1 MIMKKKIL
9 EAIKDAREEG
19 DEQLIPALVNILQA
33 PSNNKVKDETF
44 KLLYD
49 LKSQKTV
56 WPLIQEIEKV
66 TDRTLKAQLIAVF
79 WQAGLDASEYL
90 DELIKWAMDE
100 DFFVANEA
108 ITVLENI
115 CPTVSEEDLMNY
127 LYDISDEINSLED
140 ENPRKNLLLSLAEI
154 LKTYPVE

>member
-1 MIMKKKIL
+1 
-9 EAIKDAREEG
+9 
-19 DEQLIPALVNILQA
+19 
-33 PSNNKVKDETF
+33 
-44 KLLYD
+44 
-49 LKSQKTV
+49 
-56 WPLIQEIEKV
+56 
-66 TDRTLKAQLIAVF
+66 
-79 WQAGLDASEYL
+79 
-90 DELIKWAMDE
+90 MDE